1 MDALT
6 TLLTEAADDVGGMT
20 LEKWTRIAVEI
31 ENQPLWRAR
40 ADREADYYDG
50 NQLDSATLRAMAE
63 RGLPPAIEPLIGAHI
78 DMILGMEAKNR
89 MDWRVMPDGDKTGDD
104 VADAMNY
111 KVNQAERRS
120 GADRACSDAYA
131 SQVKVGIGWAEVARE
146 RDPFKYPYRVQV
158 VHRNEIFW
166 DMLSKKPDLTDAR
179 YLVRRKWTDMEQA
192 VLMFPHHKELIKGA
206 TSGWQG
212 FDSAMLT
219 NDGGSATDLAM
230 SQVIERGWAIEDQ
243 EWRDMDFSRVCL
255 YEVWYQTWE
264 ETLVFR
270 TVDGRVVEFDMNN
283 PDHLLGASLGVPLEK
298 HVISRMNLAWYL
310 GPHKLH
316 DGPSPYTHNKF
327 PYVPFWGKKEDRTG
341 VPYGLIRAMVYLQ
354 DEVNARISKMQWLLS
369 SVTTIR
375 TEGAVKG
382 EDSAFRQMVARPN
395 ADIVLDA
402 EAMKKE
408 GATFEIQRNQELNAQ
423 QYQRLIDLRDSLKK
437 VIGLTQGMEGD
448 NAGMQSGAGFGQ
460 MVEQGVQALADINDN
475 FQFSRAAVGDLLLSL
490 IIEDSMEESIR
501 VLISGNA
508 VKDDREVI
516 LNQPMYD
523 ENLGTTVLDN
533 DVQRTK
539 LMVVMSDVPSTP
551 SFRTQQLQSMSEA
564 FKSMPDDYQ
573 SIALPH
579 LLNLMDIPDKED
591 IISQIKELKEQTS
604 EEDIEARIDEAV
616 KQAIF
621 EKQFELK
628 EREIEMKE
636 QKTNSE
642 IQKIISETINNTLTS
657 FYSATQ
663 AGIQLAEAPGV
674 APIADEL
681 LASAGFEDKNNPPIF
696 MGTGGAGA
704 DVTPETEVPMNT
716 SPQFP
721 PRAQDAVPEEVAE
734 TGAQP
739 PVEPDVGVGT
749 GIEKPGFQG

>member
-1 MDALT
+1 MDQLQKF
-6 TLLTEAADDVGGMT
+6 LEEATDDGGMPFS
-20 LEKWTRIAVEI
+20 KFNRIVTEI
-31 ENQPLWRAR
+31 ENQPPWRAK

-50 NQLDSATLRAMAE
+50 NQLDSATLREQAT
-63 RGLPPAIEPLIGAHI
+63 RGMPPAIEPLIGAHI
-78 DMILGMEAKNR
+78 DTVLGLEAKNR
-89 MDWRVMPDGDKTGDD
+89 TDWKVIPDGDKTGDD
-104 VADAMNY
+104 VAAAMNY

-131 SQVKVGIGWAEVARE
+131 SQVKVGIGWVEISRNN
-146 RDPFKYPYRVQV
+146 DPFKFSYRCQC

-166 DMLSKKPDLTDAR
+166 DFLSVEPDLSDAR

-192 VLMFPHHKELIKGA
+192 QILFPQHKDLIRMA
-206 TSGWQG
+206 TTGWQG
-212 FDSAMLT
+212 FDSAALT
-219 NDGGSATDLAM
+219 TDGGSATDLAM
-230 SQVIERGWAIEDQ
+230 SQIQERGWSIEDQ
-243 EWRDMDFSRVCL
+243 QWRDMDSNRVCL

-264 ETLVFR
+264 NVLIYKTK
-270 TVDGRVVEFDMNN
+270 DGRVVEFDLEN
-283 PDHLLGASLGVPLEK
+283 PDHMVAAALGVPLEQ
-298 HVISRMNLAWYL
+298 HVISRMNRAWFL

-327 PYVPFWGKKEDRTG
+327 PYVPFWGKREDRTN
-341 VPYGLIRAMVYLQ
+341 VPYGLVRAMVYLQ

-375 TEGAVKG
+375 TQGAVLG

-395 ADIVLDA
+395 ADIILDA

-408 GATFEIQRNQELNAQ
+408 GSMFEIKRNQELNQQ
-423 QYQRLIDLRDSLKK
+423 QYNRLLDLRESLKR
-437 VIGLTQGMEGD
+437 VVGITAGFEGNPDGMK
-448 NAGMQSGAGFGQ
+448 SGTGFGQ

-475 FQFSRAAVGDLLLSL
+475 FQFSRALVGDILLSL
-490 IIEDSMEESIR
+490 IIEDNMEEELR
-501 VLISGNA
+501 VLIDGGV
-508 VKDDREVI
+508 VKDDKEVI
-516 LNQPMYD
+516 LNRPVID
-523 ENLGTTVLDN
+523 ENTGTKYLDN

-539 LMVVMSDVPSTP
+539 MKVVMSDVPSTP

-573 SIALPH
+573 AIALPH
-579 LLNLMDIPDKED
+579 LLALMDIPDKEE
-591 IISQIKELKEQTS
+591 IITAIKELRQSSS
-604 EEDIEARIDEAV
+604 EDDIQARIDEAV

-636 QKTNSE
+636 SKTDSE
-642 IQKIISETINNTLTS
+642 VKKIISETINNTLTS

-663 AGIQLAEAPGV
+663 AGIQLAGTPGV

-681 LASAGFEDKNNPPIF
+681 LVSAGFEDQSNPPIF
-696 MGTGGAGA
+696 LDGGLPASPA
-704 DVTPETEVPMNT
+704 PDVKKNT

-721 PRAQDAVPEEVAE
+721 PRVQEAE
-734 TGAQP
+734 PT
-739 PVEPDVGVGT
+739 PVEEPGVEALEEPSVGVNT
-749 GIEKPGFQG
+749 GIEEPGFQP